1 MIIILISCK
10 NKPLSFESESRFFF
24 RLPVNADAYFKFDLK
39 RINKVKTL
47 HNLHRVKNIISFF
60 KENGIDFIK
69 ETEIIYGALFFSA
82 PEKNVFILKGD
93 FNLEKMSR
101 LLSPTHRKKSS
112 EEAVYYESLD
122 RKKWDLLLDI
132 KGKEIVFSRGQRIH
146 DEYDKSARIFHTLN
160 VLKRVDFSAQG
171 WLLLGMTQSVK
182 NYLQNNIELE
192 LFAAASFYSFS
203 YTIHPEN
210 NTLFFNIQIYVKRKE
225 LVNEIVGTVFS
236 YYEKMVN
243 TYSVI
248 KKSFYHFRVYQK
260 GNFTRINISVNLDNI
275 ILQ

>member
-10 NKPLSFESESRFFF
+10 NKPLSFENESRFFF

-47 HNLHRVKNIISFF
+47 HNLQRVKDVISLFR
-60 KENGIDFIK
+60 ENGIDFIK
-69 ETEIIYGALFFSA
+69 ESEIIYGAIFFPT
-82 PEKNVFILKGD
+82 PEKNVFILKGN
-93 FNLEKMSR
+93 FNPEKMNRQLFS
-101 LLSPTHRKKSS
+101 SHRKKTG
-112 EEAVYYESLD
+112 EETVYYEAID
-122 RKKWDLLLDI
+122 RKKWDVLLDI
-132 KGKEIVFSRGQRIH
+132 KGKEIMFSHGQQMH
-146 DEYDKSARIFHTLN
+146 EEHDKSARIFHTLN

-182 NYLQNNIELE
+182 NHLQNSIELE
-192 LFAAASFYSFS
+192 LFAAASYYSFS
-203 YTIHPEN
+203 YTIHPET

-243 TYSVI
+243 TYAVI
-248 KKSFYHFRVYQK
+248 KKSFYHFRVYEK
-260 GNFTRINISVNLDNI
+260 GNFARINISVNLNNV